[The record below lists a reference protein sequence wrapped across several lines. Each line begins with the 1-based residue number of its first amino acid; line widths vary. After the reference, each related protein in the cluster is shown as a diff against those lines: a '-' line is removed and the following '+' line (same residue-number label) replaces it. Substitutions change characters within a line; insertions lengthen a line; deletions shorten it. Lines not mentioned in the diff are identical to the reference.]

1 LRLLREILVCLL
13 LVVGIGVGLQVMR
26 LLKSSRQSTDAL
38 AKTVE
43 GVDLMRVTLQAQLM
57 GKYGLLHEL
66 TAAARESR
74 KTIDV
79 LQKTSLTERMKV
91 AAFSDA
97 SIRVVNDLD
106 GVVRQS
112 EATVHSLQGAVEQLG
127 AVSTALKVDAEAA
140 KPVLDGATVLL
151 ATLNTGSGKALDEA
165 TAAVGDVRERV
176 RGIEPIERNVD
187 AGTKSL
193 AETLGFIRDNFAPK
207 KRTFWMRLADTA
219 TSGMFSVFLHW
230 LPQRVHEVH

>member
-1 LRLLREILVCLL
+1 MKILREILVCLL
-13 LVVGIGVGLQVMR
+13 LIVCVGVGLQVMR

-38 AKTVE
+38 ANTVE
-43 GVDLMRVTLQAQLM
+43 GVDLLRVTLQAQLL

-79 LQKTSLTERMKV
+79 LQKTSLNERIKV

-112 EATVHSLQGAVEQLG
+112 EMTVHSLQEAVERLG
-127 AVSTALKVDAEAA
+127 TVSTALKVDAEAA

-151 ATLNTGSGKALDEA
+151 ATLNAGSEKALDQT

-176 RGIEPIERNVD
+176 RAIEPIEANV
-187 AGTKSL
+187 
-193 AETLGFIRDNFAPK
+193 
-207 KRTFWMRLADTA
+207 
-219 TSGMFSVFLHW
+219 
-230 LPQRVHEVH
+230 